1 MKLFLSDHRFLALFV
16 AVVLA
21 VALIDLVLQ
30 TVFHDANWWVVPGVC
45 VGFGVGMWGRNLRAR
60 RNE

>member
-1 MKLFLSDHRFLALFV
+1 MKLFLSDHKFLAAF
-16 AVVLA
+16 AGAVLA
-21 VALIDLVLQ
+21 VALIDAVLQ
-30 TVFHDANWWVVPGVC
+30 VAFHDANWWVVPGVV